1 MKNKKWVLGGGG
13 ILLIIVIASL
23 ILGDRQAVEVTRVTE
38 GTLIQQVDD
47 SGYIEEVKD
56 YQIQATQQGR
66 VVQVL
71 VETGQ
76 KIKPGEQLIVLENLD
91 LAVEAD
97 SVLAQVAQ
105 VKAQLDTGRAE
116 LEIAQTELQ
125 QAEIDR
131 QRQEKLLDS
140 GAISVSE
147 YEQEVLNVD
156 KLSKTVVQQSS
167 YIENLTAQLASLEDM
182 HQNLT
187 TRNQQLLIESPTQG
201 IILDLPVK
209 SGQVVSPGTLL
220 AQVGTGE
227 LEARADILS
236 DDLKEVKV
244 GQKVSITAPLLG
256 DAVITGQVKKIYPQA
271 YEKTSAL
278 GVVQRRVP
286 VIITMNEPGKL
297 RPGYEVRVSIQTLE
311 KPDVLL
317 IPREAVR
324 SDGKGGAE
332 VLAVI
337 NGRVHYKPVEVGL
350 KNPEKVEITRGLD
363 KGGIVIRDASINLE
377 EGSKVKM
384 LE

>member
-1 MKNKKWVLGGGG
+1 MKNKKWLLGGG
-13 ILLIIVIASL
+13 ILLVIVISSL
-23 ILGDRQAVEVTRVTE
+23 ILGDRQAVEVAKVTQ
-38 GTLIQQVDD
+38 GTLIQQVED
-47 SGYIEEVKD
+47 SGYIEEVED
-56 YQIQATQQGR
+56 YQLQATQQGR
-66 VVQVL
+66 VTQVL
-71 VETGQ
+71 VEIGQ
-76 KIKPGEQLIVLENLD
+76 KIKPGEKLIVLENLD
-91 LAVEAD
+91 LAVETD
-97 SVLAQVAQ
+97 GVLAQVAQ
-105 VKAQLDTGRAE
+105 VKAQLDAGIAE
-116 LEIAQTELQ
+116 LEIARTELQ
-125 QAEIDR
+125 QAETDQHR
-131 QRQEKLLDS
+131 QKKLLDS
-140 GAISVSE
+140 GALSPAE
-147 YEQEVLNVD
+147 YEQFVLSVD
-156 KLSKTVVQQSS
+156 KLSKTVSQQIF
-167 YIENLTAQLASLEDM
+167 YVENLTAQLSSLENM

-187 TRNQQLLIESPTQG
+187 TRNQQLSIESPTQG

-256 DAVITGQVKKIYPQA
+256 DAVIAGQVKKIYPQA

-317 IPREAVR
+317 VPREAVR
-324 SDGKGGAE
+324 SDGKGGDE
-332 VLAVI
+332 VLAVLK
-337 NGRVHYKPVEVGL
+337 GRIHYKKVIVGL
-350 KNPEKVEITRGLD
+350 KNPDKVEITGGLD
-363 KGGIVIRDASINLE
+363 AGEIIIRDASINLE

-384 LE
+384 LP